1 MDFSKLGQAAAATE
15 DMTQNATFERELPKE
30 GIALLRLLSYV
41 ETGRHQPKNPAHK
54 PSLNAILTFELSHP
68 KHLIEIDGKKVPQ
81 TMQVRIKKGKTS
93 KSGSRKLFAKMNA
106 AYDNQLQHFVQFV
119 GKEFLGEV
127 YHNTVGEGDN
137 KATYANLDK
146 DGDWSLKKAET
157 VDAMTEVATP
167 VPVAELHGT
176 PTAFLW
182 EVEDISDEDYQ
193 QMWDSIFI
201 EGTREVEDAKTKEKK
216 EVSKNYIQE
225 LIKKNIEWEGSRAQ
239 SLFEDHLE
247 LDGLENTDDTVKETN
262 KTALAK
268 SAAATDDVDDLEY

>member
-15 DMTQNATFERELPKE
+15 DMTKNVSFERELPKA
-30 GIALLRLLSYV
+30 GVALLRLLSYV
-41 ETGRHQPKNPAHK
+41 ETGRHQPKNPTHK

-93 KSGSRKLFAKMNA
+93 KAGSRKLFAKMNT
-106 AYDNQLQHFVQFV
+106 AYDNQYQHFIQFV
-119 GKEFLGEV
+119 GKEFMGEIF
-127 YHNTVGEGDN
+127 HNTVGEGDT
-137 KATYANLDK
+137 KATYANLDN

-157 VDAMTEVATP
+157 IDAMTEVATP

-201 EGTREVEDAKTKEKK
+201 EGTREVEDVKTKEKK

-225 LIKKNIEWEGSRAQ
+225 LIKKNIEWEGSRCQA
-239 SLFEDHLE
+239 LVEDHLE
-247 LDGLENTDDTVKETN
+247 LDGLETTDNVVSDTN
-262 KTALAK
+262 KAALAK
-268 SAAATDDVDDLEY
+268 SAAVTEEDDLDY

>member
-41 ETGRHQPKNPAHK
+41 ETGRHQPKNPTHK
-54 PSLNAILTFELSHP
+54 PALNAILTFELSHP

-81 TMQVRIKKGKTS
+81 TIQVRIKKGKTS

-106 AYDNQLQHFVQFV
+106 AYDNQYQHFVQFV

-225 LIKKNIEWEGSRAQ
+225 LIKNNIEWEGSRAQ
-239 SLFEDHLE
+239 ALFEDHLE
-247 LDGLENTDDTVKETN
+247 LDGLENTDEAVNETN
-262 KTALAK
+262 KAALAK
-268 SAAATDDVDDLEY
+268 SAAATDVDDLDY